1 MSDTKTENTEEQN
14 KQQEKPTGN
23 DSGNENANNGSGDDE
38 NSVQGKKI
46 VQRGVSGT
54 VKWFNVMNGYGFINR
69 SDTNEDIFVHQTAII
84 KNNPNKIYRSLGDG
98 EKVDFD
104 VVEGAKG
111 PEAANV
117 SGPGGVPVEGSKYA
131 GDRNRQRG
139 RNFYRGG
146 RGSRRGRPSRR
157 SEGDAPLDQHPDVEQ
172 SGEEGEQQGGV
183 RRRPGG
189 FRGFRGRRGRGGGY
203 GRRGGYRRS
212 VSFFYIGVGNVSF
225 RLRKVKEVAVMTAV
239 TTTEEMEAVMEM
251 VAAMAMRSVV
261 RLVVDV
267 VVAVVGHVE
276 EMVVV
281 PRKALSCH
289 CHLTTTKTTLTHDTL
304 LCAFS

>member
-212 VSFFYIGVGNVSF
+212 TSQGEGGGGDDSGDNNGGNGGGNGNGNGGGNGDEKRRPPRRGRGRGRGGPRGGNGRGAQEGVELPLPSDNN
-225 RLRKVKEVAVMTAV
+225 
-239 TTTEEMEAVMEM
+239 
-251 VAAMAMRSVV
+251 
-261 RLVVDV
+261 
-267 VVAVVGHVE
+267 
-276 EMVVV
+276 
-281 PRKALSCH
+281 
-289 CHLTTTKTTLTHDTL
+289 
-304 LCAFS
+304 